1 MVLLGSRAVGAADA
15 WTRGARRRS
24 VYPRPVAAPFPPFEG
39 RLVRLRSHEPADFA
53 PLAALF
59 SDPEVLEGI
68 TAPMPESA
76 AEHQRWIERIRG
88 SEHEIRLVIDRLEDR
103 RTMGACGLHDIDPAT
118 RRAELGIWLGRPY
131 WDAGYGTDAVRTLCR
146 YGFRFLNLQRIGL
159 DLVATNERA
168 RRAYEKVGFT
178 PEGTRRRF
186 EFVGGAHV
194 NSLMMGLLVEEF
206 IDDV

>member
-1 MVLLGSRAVGAADA
+1 MTV
-15 WTRGARRRS
+15 
-24 VYPRPVAAPFPPFEG
+24 PVAPFEG
-39 RLVRLRSHEPADFA
+39 RLVRLRAHEPSDYA

-68 TAPMPESA
+68 TAPVPQSA
-76 AEHQRWIERIRG
+76 AEHQRRIEAIRG
-88 SEHEIRLVIDRLEDR
+88 SEHEIRFVIDRLEDR
-103 RTMGACGLHDIDPAT
+103 RTMGTCGLHDIDPAT

-131 WDAGYGTDAVRTLCR
+131 WGAGYGTDAVRTLCR

-159 DLVATNERA
+159 DLIATNERA

-186 EFVGGAHV
+186 EFAGGTHV
-194 NSLMMGLLVEEF
+194 DSVMMGLLVEDF
-206 IDDV
+206 VDDV